1 MAIILPSGFNITNVD
16 PIDSRFTVSNE
27 SARLGFSAA
36 NVYEGLVVYQQDTN
50 ELYVLT
56 STGSYNSNAGW
67 TLVGS
72 GAGSTF
78 ISTGSVSAS
87 VDLTGDIF
95 IIRSGSYNP
104 FTVSSTGTTTISGSA
119 SNLFLIKGSLNQ
131 TILTVSQSGVVI
143 FATQSAELTETA
155 PNGGLYFTSGNF
167 FVGLD
172 S

>member
-1 MAIILPSGFNITNVD
+1 MAVIRGSQITGTVPSASF
-16 PIDSRFTVSNE
+16 
-27 SARLGFSAA
+27 A
-36 NVYEGLVVYQQDTN
+36 
-50 ELYVLT
+50 LT
-56 STGSYNSNAGW
+56 ASFALNSNTNPGY
-67 TLVGS
+67 L
-72 GAGSTF
+72 

-87 VDLTGDIF
+87 VNVTGDIF
-95 IIRSGSYNP
+95 IVRSGSYSP

-119 SNLFLIKGSLNQ
+119 SNLFLIKGTLNQ

-143 FATQSAELTETA
+143 FATQSAELTGTA

>member
-1 MAIILPSGFNITNVD
+1 MAVIRGSQITGTVPSASF
-16 PIDSRFTVSNE
+16 
-27 SARLGFSAA
+27 A
-36 NVYEGLVVYQQDTN
+36 
-50 ELYVLT
+50 LT
-56 STGSYNSNAGW
+56 ASFALNSNTNPGY
-67 TLVGS
+67 L
-72 GAGSTF
+72 

-87 VDLTGDIF
+87 VNVTGDIF
-95 IIRSGSYNP
+95 IVRSGSYSP

-131 TILTVSQSGVVI
+131 TILIVSQSGVVI
-143 FATQSAELTETA
+143 FATQSAELTGTA

>member
-1 MAIILPSGFNITNVD
+1 MSVIRGSQITGTVPSASF
-16 PIDSRFTVSNE
+16 
-27 SARLGFSAA
+27 A
-36 NVYEGLVVYQQDTN
+36 
-50 ELYVLT
+50 LT
-56 STGSYNSNAGW
+56 ASFALNSNTNPGY
-67 TLVGS
+67 L
-72 GAGSTF
+72 

-87 VDLTGDIF
+87 VNVTGDIF
-95 IIRSGSYNP
+95 IVRSGSYSP

-143 FATQSAELTETA
+143 FATQSAELTGTA